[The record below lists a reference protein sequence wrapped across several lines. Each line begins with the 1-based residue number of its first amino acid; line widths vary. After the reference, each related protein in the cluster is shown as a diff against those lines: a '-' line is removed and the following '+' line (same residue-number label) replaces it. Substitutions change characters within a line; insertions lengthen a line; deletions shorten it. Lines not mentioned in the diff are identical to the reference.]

1 MFPVNILNYFKLIL
15 EKTRSLLK
23 EQIKKLNI
31 MPDRGID
38 RAAMEEEADQEEEF
52 VNQQSAAYTLKER
65 LADIDSSLVNIKKGK
80 YGICSKCGK
89 QISAKIL
96 KIAPE
101 SKLCQDCKKKARK
114 KTNNQ

>member
-1 MFPVNILNYFKLIL
+1 MPYRAINYFKKVL
-15 EKTRSLLK
+15 EKTRDLLK

-52 VNQQSAAYTLKER
+52 VNQLSAAQALKER
-65 LADIDSSLVNIKKGK
+65 VADIDSSLVNIKKGK

-89 QISAKIL
+89 RISDKLL

-101 SKLCQDCKKKARK
+101 SKLCQDCKKKAK
-114 KTNNQ
+114 KK

>member
-1 MFPVNILNYFKLIL
+1 MPYRALNYFKKAL
-15 EKTRSLLK
+15 EETRDFLK
-23 EQIKKLNI
+23 EQIKKLHI
-31 MPDRGID
+31 IPDWGID
-38 RAAMEEEADQEEEF
+38 RAAMEEESDQEEEF
-52 VNQQSAAYTLKER
+52 VNQLSTAQALKER

-101 SKLCQDCKKKARK
+101 SKLCQDCKKKAK
-114 KTNNQ
+114 KKK